1 MSGIFLG
8 LGSNLGD
15 RAANLCLAV
24 ELLAEYGIETLNKSS
39 IWETLPVPPDQPS
52 FFIACVE
59 GSTNASSVEILDI
72 VKEIEFIIGRRPS
85 KHWGPRPIDI
95 DILLFRKEIINS
107 EKLTIPHVYLSS
119 RPFVL
124 LPLNEI
130 CRDPIPGLNVTVPN
144 LLSKL
149 KYVEGVEAVRLGIDF
164 CNLSDSSC

>member
-1 MSGIFLG
+1 MSVIFLG

-52 FFIACVE
+52 FFNACVE
-59 GSTNASSVEILDI
+59 VSTNASSVEILDI

-95 DILLFRKEIINS
+95 DILLFRK
-107 EKLTIPHVYLSS
+107 
-119 RPFVL
+119 
-124 LPLNEI
+124 
-130 CRDPIPGLNVTVPN
+130 
-144 LLSKL
+144 
-149 KYVEGVEAVRLGIDF
+149 
-164 CNLSDSSC
+164 

>member
-1 MSGIFLG
+1 MAGIFLG

-39 IWETLPVPPDQPS
+39 IWETVPVPPDQPS
-52 FFIACVE
+52 FFNACIEV
-59 GSTNASSVEILDI
+59 STNVSSGEILEI

-95 DILLFRKEIINS
+95 DILLFRKEIIKS
-107 EKLTIPHVYLSS
+107 ERLTIPHAYLSK

-130 CRDPIPGLNVTVPN
+130 YEEPIPGFNLTAPS

-149 KYVEGVEAVRLGIDF
+149 KYVEGVEAIRLGIDF
-164 CNLSDSSC
+164 CNL

>member
-15 RAANLCLAV
+15 RIANLCLAV

-39 IWETLPVPPDQPS
+39 IWETLPVPPEQPS
-52 FFIACVE
+52 FFNACVE
-59 GSTNASSVEILDI
+59 VSTNVSAEKILDI
-72 VKEIEFIIGRRPS
+72 AKKIEFIIGRRPS

-107 EKLTIPHVYLSS
+107 ERLTVPHLYLSK

-130 CRDPIPGLNVTVPN
+130 CKDPIPGLNLTASN

-149 KYVEGVEAVRLGIDF
+149 KYIEGVEAIRLGVDF
-164 CNLSDSSC
+164 CSL